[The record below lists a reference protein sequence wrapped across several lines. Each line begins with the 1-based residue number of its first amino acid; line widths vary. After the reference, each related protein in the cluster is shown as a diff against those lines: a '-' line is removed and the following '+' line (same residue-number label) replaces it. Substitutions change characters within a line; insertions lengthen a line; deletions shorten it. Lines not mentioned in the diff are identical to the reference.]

1 MTGFSGFPGGGG
13 RAWEAGLLSVGGEGS
28 TLAPEQTGAG
38 IQTDRV
44 WDLAREPRE
53 AHEGGKPG
61 KGSRGERPGDPQW

>member
-53 AHEGGKPG
+53 AH
-61 KGSRGERPGDPQW
+61 